1 MYKLKKT
8 LSKKF
13 NFNSI
18 MKAIIL
24 IACIWMGFAAQAA
37 HLGQDSILL
46 KIDKRNQ
53 TLLGTK
59 GDKTKTLKEELTQV
73 FEKKGLVLSDSLW
86 QQIRKVIRTDSEGD
100 SSLSVQIGN
109 SRVKIGVIKSLEHY
123 EAPQKTFDKAYRND
137 DEKKFNIKK
146 DSLGKAIV
154 FHSDGKEEVRIGLN
168 GIHVKDGKE
177 EVHVD
182 WNGVRVKESNGEETR
197 VYWGPDSLKAKQKK
211 ENANLFSRNG
221 MNLNLGLS
229 GLSGEVPQVNATIYP
244 MYYLQ
249 TDTELRP
256 FSSRY
261 VSVEFSESLT
271 LVKGKKSAFKLGL
284 GISFDWYNFMFDHNR
299 LVQKANQGAI
309 FQPVFDAQG
318 KDITFSKNKLTV
330 SYINIPIMPHVV
342 FNKNSG
348 VQMMGLG
355 GYVGY
360 RIDSWTKSIEEKTE
374 NLSRVSSNFNLNQFR
389 YGLRAEFAFK
399 KLPDLFFNYDLSPL
413 FEKNSSPNLTGFSF
427 GINVLSLN

>member
-1 MYKLKKT
+1 
-8 LSKKF
+8 
-13 NFNSI
+13 
-18 MKAIIL
+18 MKAIVL
-24 IACIWMGFAAQAA
+24 FTCMCLVFSARAA
-37 HLGQDSILL
+37 HTGQDSILL

-86 QQIRKVIRTDSEGD
+86 QNIRKTIQSNTDLD
-100 SSLSVQIGN
+100 SSVNVRIGN
-109 SRVKIGVIKSLEHY
+109 SQVKIAIIRSDRDLLGQQSIAARNKPMDRIIEIGTNKKEVI
-123 EAPQKTFDKAYRND
+123 D
-137 DEKKFNIKK
+137 
-146 DSLGKAIV
+146 
-154 FHSDGKEEVRIGLN
+154 IGLN

-211 ENANLFSRNG
+211 ENANFFSRDG
-221 MNLNLGLS
+221 MNLYLGLN
-229 GLSGEVPQVNATIYP
+229 GLSGEVPQINATIYP
-244 MYYLQ
+244 MNYLQ

-271 LVKGKKSAFKLGL
+271 LIKGKKSAFKLGL

-309 FQPVFDAQG
+309 FQPKFDAQG
-318 KDITFSKNKLTV
+318 KDIAFSKNKLTV

-342 FNKNSG
+342 FSKNSG
-348 VQMMGLG
+348 VQMVGIG

-374 NLSRVSSNFNLNQFR
+374 NLNRVSSNFNLNQFR

-399 KLPDLFFNYDLSPL
+399 KLPNLFFNYDLSPL
-413 FEKNSSPNLTGFSF
+413 FEKNSSPNLAGFSF
-427 GINVLSLN
+427 GIRLL

>member
-1 MYKLKKT
+1 
-8 LSKKF
+8 
-13 NFNSI
+13 
-18 MKAIIL
+18 MKAIVL
-24 IACIWMGFAAQAA
+24 FTCMCLVFSARAA
-37 HLGQDSILL
+37 HTGQDSILL

-53 TLLGTK
+53 TLMGTK
-59 GDKTKTLKEELTQV
+59 SDKAKTLKEELTQV
-73 FEKKGLVLSDSLW
+73 FEKKGLVLTDSLW
-86 QQIRKVIRTDSEGD
+86 QQIRSVIRTDSEGD
-100 SSLSVQIGN
+100 SSLSVLVGN
-109 SRVKIGVIKSLEHY
+109 SRVKIGVIRSDREWLGQQSS
-123 EAPQKTFDKAYRND
+123 AARNKPLD
-137 DEKKFNIKK
+137 RIVEIGTNKK
-146 DSLGKAIV
+146 
-154 FHSDGKEEVRIGLN
+154 EVIDIGLK
-168 GIHVKDGKE
+168 GIHIKDGKE

-211 ENANLFSRNG
+211 ENANFFNRDG
-221 MNLNLGLS
+221 MNLYLGLN
-229 GLSGEVPQVNATIYP
+229 GLSGEVPQINLAIYP

-249 TDTELRP
+249 TDTELKP

-271 LVKGKKSAFKLGL
+271 LVKGKKSAFRLGL

-309 FQPVFDAQG
+309 FQPKFDAQRNE
-318 KDITFSKNKLTV
+318 IALCKNKLTV

-342 FNKNSG
+342 FSKNSG
-348 VQMMGLG
+348 VQMIGLG

-374 NLSRVSSNFNLNQFR
+374 NLHRVSSNFNLNQFR

-399 KLPDLFFNYDLSPL
+399 KMPSLFFNYDLSPL

-427 GINVLSLN
+427 GIILL

>member
-1 MYKLKKT
+1 
-8 LSKKF
+8 
-13 NFNSI
+13 
-18 MKAIIL
+18 MKAIVL
-24 IACIWMGFAAQAA
+24 FTCMCLVFSARAA
-37 HLGQDSILL
+37 HTGQDSILL

-59 GDKTKTLKEELTQV
+59 GDKSKTLKEELTQV

-86 QQIRKVIRTDSEGD
+86 QNIRKTIQSNTDLD
-100 SSLSVQIGN
+100 SSVNVRIGN
-109 SRVKIGVIKSLEHY
+109 SQVKIAIIRSDRDLLGQQSIAARNKPMDRIIEIGTNKKEVI
-123 EAPQKTFDKAYRND
+123 D
-137 DEKKFNIKK
+137 
-146 DSLGKAIV
+146 
-154 FHSDGKEEVRIGLN
+154 IGLN

-211 ENANLFSRNG
+211 ENANFFSRDG
-221 MNLNLGLS
+221 MNLYLGLN
-229 GLSGEVPQVNATIYP
+229 GLSGEVPQINTMIYP
-244 MYYLQ
+244 MNYLQ
-249 TDTELRP
+249 TDTELKP

-309 FQPVFDAQG
+309 FQPKFDAQG
-318 KDITFSKNKLTV
+318 NEIALSKNKLTV

-342 FNKNSG
+342 FSKNSG
-348 VQMMGLG
+348 VQMFGIG
-355 GYVGY
+355 VYVGY

-374 NLSRVSSNFNLNQFR
+374 NLHRVSSNFNLNQFR

-399 KLPDLFFNYDLSPL
+399 KMPSLFFNYDLSPL
-413 FEKNSSPNLTGFSF
+413 FEKNSSPNLAGFSF
-427 GINVLSLN
+427 GIRLL

>member
-1 MYKLKKT
+1 MW
-8 LSKKF
+8 LSF
-13 NFNSI
+13 S
-18 MKAIIL
+18 
-24 IACIWMGFAAQAA
+24 AQAA

-86 QQIRKVIRTDSEGD
+86 QNIRKTIQSNTDLD
-100 SSLSVQIGN
+100 SSVNVRIGN
-109 SRVKIGVIKSLEHY
+109 SQVKIAIIRSDRDLLGQQSIAARNKPLDRIIEIGTNKKEVI
-123 EAPQKTFDKAYRND
+123 D
-137 DEKKFNIKK
+137 
-146 DSLGKAIV
+146 
-154 FHSDGKEEVRIGLN
+154 IGLK
-168 GIHVKDGKE
+168 GIHIKDGKE

-211 ENANLFSRNG
+211 ENANFFSRDG
-221 MNLNLGLS
+221 MNLYLGLN
-229 GLSGEVPQVNATIYP
+229 GLSGEVPQINATIYP

-249 TDTELRP
+249 TDTELKP
-256 FSSRY
+256 FGSRY
-261 VSVEFSESLT
+261 VSVEFAESLT
-271 LVKGKKSAFKLGL
+271 LVKGKKSAFRLGL
-284 GISFDWYNFMFDHNR
+284 GISFDWYNFIFDHNR
-299 LVQKANQGAI
+299 SVQKANQGAI
-309 FQPVFDAQG
+309 FQPKFDAQG
-318 KDITFSKNKLTV
+318 NEIAFSKNKLTV

-342 FNKNSG
+342 FTKNSG
-348 VQMMGLG
+348 VQMIGLG

-374 NLSRVSSNFNLNQFR
+374 NLNRVSSNFNLNQFR

-399 KLPDLFFNYDLSPL
+399 KLPNLFFNYDLSPL
-413 FEKNSSPNLTGFSF
+413 FEKNSSPNLAGFSF
-427 GINVLSLN
+427 GIRLL

>member
-1 MYKLKKT
+1 
-8 LSKKF
+8 
-13 NFNSI
+13 
-18 MKAIIL
+18 MKAIVL
-24 IACIWMGFAAQAA
+24 FTCMCLVFSARAA
-37 HLGQDSILL
+37 HTGQDSILL

-86 QQIRKVIRTDSEGD
+86 QNIRKTIQSNTDLD
-100 SSLSVQIGN
+100 SSVNVRIGN
-109 SRVKIGVIKSLEHY
+109 SQVKIAIIRSDRDLLGQQSIAARNKPMDRIIEIGTNKKEVI
-123 EAPQKTFDKAYRND
+123 D
-137 DEKKFNIKK
+137 
-146 DSLGKAIV
+146 
-154 FHSDGKEEVRIGLN
+154 IGLN

-211 ENANLFSRNG
+211 ENANFFSRDG
-221 MNLNLGLS
+221 MNLYLGLN
-229 GLSGEVPQVNATIYP
+229 GLSGEVPQINAMIYP
-244 MYYLQ
+244 MNYLQ
-249 TDTELRP
+249 TDTELKP

-309 FQPVFDAQG
+309 FQPKFDAQG
-318 KDITFSKNKLTV
+318 NEIAFSKNKLTV

-342 FNKNSG
+342 FSKNSG
-348 VQMMGLG
+348 VQMVGIG

-374 NLSRVSSNFNLNQFR
+374 NLNRVSSNFNLNQFR

-399 KLPDLFFNYDLSPL
+399 KLPNLFFNYDLSPL
-413 FEKNSSPNLTGFSF
+413 FEKNSSPNLAGFSF
-427 GINVLSLN
+427 GIRLL

>member
-1 MYKLKKT
+1 
-8 LSKKF
+8 
-13 NFNSI
+13 
-18 MKAIIL
+18 MKAIVL
-24 IACIWMGFAAQAA
+24 FTCMCLVFSARAA
-37 HLGQDSILL
+37 HTGQDSILL

-86 QQIRKVIRTDSEGD
+86 QNIRKTIQSNTDLD
-100 SSLSVQIGN
+100 SSVNVRIGN
-109 SRVKIGVIKSLEHY
+109 SQVKIAIIRSDRDLLGQQSIAARNKPMDRIIEIGTNKKEVI
-123 EAPQKTFDKAYRND
+123 D
-137 DEKKFNIKK
+137 
-146 DSLGKAIV
+146 
-154 FHSDGKEEVRIGLN
+154 IGLN

-211 ENANLFSRNG
+211 ENANFFSRDG
-221 MNLNLGLS
+221 MNLYLGLN
-229 GLSGEVPQVNATIYP
+229 GLSGEVPQINTMIYP
-244 MYYLQ
+244 MNYLQ
-249 TDTELRP
+249 TDTELKP

-309 FQPVFDAQG
+309 FQPKFDAQG
-318 KDITFSKNKLTV
+318 NEIAFSKNKLTI

-342 FNKNSG
+342 FSKNSG
-348 VQMMGLG
+348 VQMVGIG

-374 NLSRVSSNFNLNQFR
+374 NLNRVSSNFNLNQFR

-399 KLPDLFFNYDLSPL
+399 KLPNLFFNYDLSPL
-413 FEKNSSPNLTGFSF
+413 FEKNSSPNLAGFSF
-427 GINVLSLN
+427 GIRLL

>member
-1 MYKLKKT
+1 
-8 LSKKF
+8 
-13 NFNSI
+13 
-18 MKAIIL
+18 MKAIVL
-24 IACIWMGFAAQAA
+24 FTCMCLVFSARAA
-37 HLGQDSILL
+37 HTGQDSILL

-86 QQIRKVIRTDSEGD
+86 QNIRKTIQSNTDLD
-100 SSLSVQIGN
+100 SSVNVRIGN
-109 SRVKIGVIKSLEHY
+109 SQVKIAIIRSDRDLLGQQSIAARNKPLDRIIEIGTNKKEVI
-123 EAPQKTFDKAYRND
+123 D
-137 DEKKFNIKK
+137 
-146 DSLGKAIV
+146 
-154 FHSDGKEEVRIGLN
+154 IGLK
-168 GIHVKDGKE
+168 GIHIKDGKE

-211 ENANLFSRNG
+211 ENANFFSRDG
-221 MNLNLGLS
+221 LNLYLGLN
-229 GLSGEVPQVNATIYP
+229 GLSGEVPQINATIYP

-249 TDTELRP
+249 TDTELKP

-261 VSVEFSESLT
+261 VSVEFAESLT
-271 LVKGKKSAFKLGL
+271 LVKGKKSAFRLGL
-284 GISFDWYNFMFDHNR
+284 GISFDWYNFIFDHNR
-299 LVQKANQGAI
+299 SVQKANQGAI
-309 FQPVFDAQG
+309 FQPKFDAQG
-318 KDITFSKNKLTV
+318 NEIAFSKNKLTV

-342 FNKNSG
+342 FTKNSG
-348 VQMMGLG
+348 VQMIGLG

-374 NLSRVSSNFNLNQFR
+374 NLNRVSSNFNLNQFR

-399 KLPDLFFNYDLSPL
+399 KLPNLFFNYDLSPL
-413 FEKNSSPNLTGFSF
+413 FEKNSSPNLAGFSF
-427 GINVLSLN
+427 GIRLL

>member
-1 MYKLKKT
+1 
-8 LSKKF
+8 
-13 NFNSI
+13 
-18 MKAIIL
+18 MKAIVL
-24 IACIWMGFAAQAA
+24 FTCMCLVFSARAA
-37 HLGQDSILL
+37 HTGQDSILL

-59 GDKTKTLKEELTQV
+59 GDKSKTLKEELTQV

-86 QQIRKVIRTDSEGD
+86 QNIRKTIQSNTDLD
-100 SSLSVQIGN
+100 SSVNVRIGN
-109 SRVKIGVIKSLEHY
+109 SQVKIAIIRSDRDLLGQQSIAARNKPMDRIIEIGTNKKEVI
-123 EAPQKTFDKAYRND
+123 D
-137 DEKKFNIKK
+137 
-146 DSLGKAIV
+146 
-154 FHSDGKEEVRIGLN
+154 IGLN

-211 ENANLFSRNG
+211 ENANFFSRDG
-221 MNLNLGLS
+221 MNLYLGLN
-229 GLSGEVPQVNATIYP
+229 GLSGEVPQINAMIYP
-244 MYYLQ
+244 MNYLQ
-249 TDTELRP
+249 TDTELKP

-309 FQPVFDAQG
+309 FQPKFDAQRNE
-318 KDITFSKNKLTV
+318 IALSKNKLTV

-342 FNKNSG
+342 FSKNSG
-348 VQMMGLG
+348 VQMVGIG

-374 NLSRVSSNFNLNQFR
+374 NLNRVSSNFNLNQFR

-399 KLPDLFFNYDLSPL
+399 KLPNLFFNYDLSPL
-413 FEKNSSPNLTGFSF
+413 FEKNSSPNLAGFSF
-427 GINVLSLN
+427 GIRLL

>member
-1 MYKLKKT
+1 MCLVF
-8 LSKKF
+8 S
-13 NFNSI
+13 
-18 MKAIIL
+18 AR
-24 IACIWMGFAAQAA
+24 AA
-37 HLGQDSILL
+37 HTGQDSILL

-53 TLLGTK
+53 TLMGTK
-59 GDKTKTLKEELTQV
+59 SDKAKTLKEELTQV
-73 FEKKGLVLSDSLW
+73 FEKKGLVLTDSLW
-86 QQIRKVIRTDSEGD
+86 QQIRSVIRTDSEGD
-100 SSLSVQIGN
+100 SSLSVQVGN
-109 SRVKIGVIKSLEHY
+109 SRVKIGVIRSDREWLGQQSS
-123 EAPQKTFDKAYRND
+123 AARNKPLD
-137 DEKKFNIKK
+137 RIVEIGTNKK
-146 DSLGKAIV
+146 
-154 FHSDGKEEVRIGLN
+154 EVIDIGLK
-168 GIHVKDGKE
+168 GIHIKDGKE

-211 ENANLFSRNG
+211 ENANLFSRDG
-221 MNLNLGLS
+221 MNLYLGLN
-229 GLSGEVPQVNATIYP
+229 GLSGEVPQINATIYP
-244 MYYLQ
+244 MYYLH
-249 TDTELRP
+249 TDTELKP

-271 LVKGKKSAFKLGL
+271 LVKGKKSAFRLGL

-309 FQPVFDAQG
+309 FQPKFDAQRNE
-318 KDITFSKNKLTV
+318 IALSKNKLTV

-342 FNKNSG
+342 FTKNSG
-348 VQMMGLG
+348 VQMIGLG

-374 NLSRVSSNFNLNQFR
+374 NLHRVSSNFNLNQFR

-399 KLPDLFFNYDLSPL
+399 KMPSLFFNYDLSPL

-427 GINVLSLN
+427 GIILL

>member
-1 MYKLKKT
+1 MCLVF
-8 LSKKF
+8 S
-13 NFNSI
+13 
-18 MKAIIL
+18 AR
-24 IACIWMGFAAQAA
+24 AA
-37 HLGQDSILL
+37 HTGQDSILL

-53 TLLGTK
+53 TLLGTQ

-86 QQIRKVIRTDSEGD
+86 QNIRKTIQSNTDLD
-100 SSLSVQIGN
+100 SSVNVRIGN
-109 SRVKIGVIKSLEHY
+109 SQVKIAIIRSDRDLLGQQSIAARNKPMDRIIEIGTNKKEVI
-123 EAPQKTFDKAYRND
+123 D
-137 DEKKFNIKK
+137 
-146 DSLGKAIV
+146 
-154 FHSDGKEEVRIGLN
+154 IGLN

-211 ENANLFSRNG
+211 ENANFFSRDG
-221 MNLNLGLS
+221 MNLYLGLN
-229 GLSGEVPQVNATIYP
+229 GLSGEVPQINAMIYP
-244 MYYLQ
+244 MNYLQ
-249 TDTELRP
+249 TDTELKP

-309 FQPVFDAQG
+309 FQPKFDAQRNE
-318 KDITFSKNKLTV
+318 IALSKNKLTV

-342 FNKNSG
+342 FSKNSG
-348 VQMMGLG
+348 VQMIGIG

-374 NLSRVSSNFNLNQFR
+374 NLNRVSSNFNLNQFR

-399 KLPDLFFNYDLSPL
+399 KLPNLFFNYDLSPL
-413 FEKNSSPNLTGFSF
+413 FEKNSSPNLAGFSF
-427 GINVLSLN
+427 GIRLL

>member
-1 MYKLKKT
+1 
-8 LSKKF
+8 
-13 NFNSI
+13 
-18 MKAIIL
+18 MKAIVL
-24 IACIWMGFAAQAA
+24 FTCMCLVFSARAA
-37 HLGQDSILL
+37 HTGQDSILL

-53 TLLGTK
+53 TLMGTK
-59 GDKTKTLKEELTQV
+59 SDKAKTLKEELTQV
-73 FEKKGLVLSDSLW
+73 FEKKGLVLTDSLW
-86 QQIRKVIRTDSEGD
+86 QQIRSVIRTDSEGD
-100 SSLSVQIGN
+100 SSLSVLVGN
-109 SRVKIGVIKSLEHY
+109 SRVKIGVIRSDREWLGQQSS
-123 EAPQKTFDKAYRND
+123 AARNKPLD
-137 DEKKFNIKK
+137 RIVEIGTNKK
-146 DSLGKAIV
+146 
-154 FHSDGKEEVRIGLN
+154 EVIDIGLK
-168 GIHVKDGKE
+168 GIHIKDGKE

-211 ENANLFSRNG
+211 ENANFFNRDG
-221 MNLNLGLS
+221 MNLYLGLN
-229 GLSGEVPQVNATIYP
+229 GLSGEVPQINLAIYP

-249 TDTELRP
+249 TDTELKP

-271 LVKGKKSAFKLGL
+271 LVKGKKSAFRLGL

-309 FQPVFDAQG
+309 FQPKFDAQRNE
-318 KDITFSKNKLTV
+318 IALSKNKLTI

-348 VQMMGLG
+348 VQMIGLG

-374 NLSRVSSNFNLNQFR
+374 NLHRVSSNFNLNQFR

-399 KLPDLFFNYDLSPL
+399 KMPSLFFNYDLSPL

-427 GINVLSLN
+427 GIILL

>member
-1 MYKLKKT
+1 
-8 LSKKF
+8 
-13 NFNSI
+13 
-18 MKAIIL
+18 MKAIVL
-24 IACIWMGFAAQAA
+24 FTCMCLVFSARAA
-37 HLGQDSILL
+37 HTGQDSILL

-53 TLLGTK
+53 TLMGTK
-59 GDKTKTLKEELTQV
+59 SDKAKTLKEELTQV
-73 FEKKGLVLSDSLW
+73 FEKKGLVLTDSLW
-86 QQIRKVIRTDSEGD
+86 QQIRSVIRTDSEGD
-100 SSLSVQIGN
+100 SSLSVLVGN
-109 SRVKIGVIKSLEHY
+109 SRVKIGVIRSDREWLGQQSS
-123 EAPQKTFDKAYRND
+123 AARNKPLD
-137 DEKKFNIKK
+137 RIVEIGTNKK
-146 DSLGKAIV
+146 
-154 FHSDGKEEVRIGLN
+154 EVIDIGLK
-168 GIHVKDGKE
+168 GIHIKDGKE

-182 WNGVRVKESNGEETR
+182 WNGVRVKESIGEETR

-211 ENANLFSRNG
+211 ENANLFSRDG
-221 MNLNLGLS
+221 MNLYLGLN
-229 GLSGEVPQVNATIYP
+229 GLSGEVPQINLAIYP

-249 TDTELRP
+249 TDTELKP

-271 LVKGKKSAFKLGL
+271 LVKGKKSAFRLGL

-309 FQPVFDAQG
+309 FQPKFDAQRNE
-318 KDITFSKNKLTV
+318 IALSKNKLTV

-342 FNKNSG
+342 FTKNSG
-348 VQMMGLG
+348 VQMIGLG

-374 NLSRVSSNFNLNQFR
+374 NLHRVSSNFNLNQFR

-399 KLPDLFFNYDLSPL
+399 KMPSLFFNYDLSPL

-427 GINVLSLN
+427 GIILL

>member
-1 MYKLKKT
+1 MW
-8 LSKKF
+8 LSF
-13 NFNSI
+13 S
-18 MKAIIL
+18 
-24 IACIWMGFAAQAA
+24 AQAA

-86 QQIRKVIRTDSEGD
+86 QNIRKTIQSNTDLD
-100 SSLSVQIGN
+100 SSVNVRIGN
-109 SRVKIGVIKSLEHY
+109 SQVKIAIIRSDRDLLGQQSIAARNKPLDRIIEIGTNKKEVI
-123 EAPQKTFDKAYRND
+123 D
-137 DEKKFNIKK
+137 
-146 DSLGKAIV
+146 
-154 FHSDGKEEVRIGLN
+154 IGLK
-168 GIHVKDGKE
+168 GIHIKDGKE

-211 ENANLFSRNG
+211 ENANFFSRDG
-221 MNLNLGLS
+221 LNLYLGLN
-229 GLSGEVPQVNATIYP
+229 GLSGEVPQINATIYP

-249 TDTELRP
+249 TDTELKP
-256 FSSRY
+256 FGSRY
-261 VSVEFSESLT
+261 VSVEFAESLT
-271 LVKGKKSAFKLGL
+271 LVKGKKSAFRLGL

-299 LVQKANQGAI
+299 SVQKANQGAI
-309 FQPVFDAQG
+309 FQPKFDAQG
-318 KDITFSKNKLTV
+318 NEIAFSKNKLTV

-342 FNKNSG
+342 FTKNSG
-348 VQMMGLG
+348 VQMIGLG
-355 GYVGY
+355 GYLGY

-374 NLSRVSSNFNLNQFR
+374 NLNRVSSNFNLNQFR

-399 KLPDLFFNYDLSPL
+399 KLPNLFFNYDLSPL
-413 FEKNSSPNLTGFSF
+413 FEKNSSPNLAGFSF
-427 GINVLSLN
+427 GIRLL

>member
-1 MYKLKKT
+1 MCLVF
-8 LSKKF
+8 S
-13 NFNSI
+13 
-18 MKAIIL
+18 AR
-24 IACIWMGFAAQAA
+24 AA
-37 HLGQDSILL
+37 HTGQDSILL

-59 GDKTKTLKEELTQV
+59 GDKSKTLKEELTQV

-86 QQIRKVIRTDSEGD
+86 QNIRKTIQSNTDLD
-100 SSLSVQIGN
+100 SSVNVRIGN
-109 SRVKIGVIKSLEHY
+109 SQVKIAIIRSDRDLLGQQSIAARNKPMDRIIEIGTNKKEVI
-123 EAPQKTFDKAYRND
+123 D
-137 DEKKFNIKK
+137 
-146 DSLGKAIV
+146 
-154 FHSDGKEEVRIGLN
+154 IGLN

-211 ENANLFSRNG
+211 ENANFFSRDG
-221 MNLNLGLS
+221 MNLYLGLN
-229 GLSGEVPQVNATIYP
+229 GLSGEVPQINTMIYP
-244 MYYLQ
+244 MNYLQ
-249 TDTELRP
+249 TDTELKP

-309 FQPVFDAQG
+309 FQPKFDAQG
-318 KDITFSKNKLTV
+318 KDIAFSKNKLTV

-342 FNKNSG
+342 FSKNSG
-348 VQMMGLG
+348 VQMVGIG

-374 NLSRVSSNFNLNQFR
+374 NLNRVSSNFNLNQFR

-399 KLPDLFFNYDLSPL
+399 KVPNLFFNYDLSPL
-413 FEKNSSPNLTGFSF
+413 FEKNSSPNLAGFSF
-427 GINVLSLN
+427 GIRLL

>member
-1 MYKLKKT
+1 MW
-8 LSKKF
+8 LSF
-13 NFNSI
+13 S
-18 MKAIIL
+18 
-24 IACIWMGFAAQAA
+24 AQAA

-86 QQIRKVIRTDSEGD
+86 QNIRKTIQSNTDLD
-100 SSLSVQIGN
+100 SSVNVRIGN
-109 SRVKIGVIKSLEHY
+109 SQVKIAIIRSDRDLLGQQSIAARNKPMDRIIEIGTNKKEVI
-123 EAPQKTFDKAYRND
+123 D
-137 DEKKFNIKK
+137 
-146 DSLGKAIV
+146 
-154 FHSDGKEEVRIGLN
+154 IGLK
-168 GIHVKDGKE
+168 GIHIKDGKE

-211 ENANLFSRNG
+211 ENANFFSRDG
-221 MNLNLGLS
+221 LNLYLGLN
-229 GLSGEVPQVNATIYP
+229 GLSGEVPQINATIYP

-249 TDTELRP
+249 TDTELKP

-261 VSVEFSESLT
+261 VSVEFAESLT
-271 LVKGKKSAFKLGL
+271 LVKGKKSAFRLGL
-284 GISFDWYNFMFDHNR
+284 GISFDWYNFIFDHNR
-299 LVQKANQGAI
+299 SVQKANQGAI
-309 FQPVFDAQG
+309 FQPKFDAQG
-318 KDITFSKNKLTV
+318 NEIAFSKNKLTV

-342 FNKNSG
+342 FTKNSG
-348 VQMMGLG
+348 VQMIGLG
-355 GYVGY
+355 GYLGY

-374 NLSRVSSNFNLNQFR
+374 NLNRVSSNFNLNQFR

-399 KLPDLFFNYDLSPL
+399 KLPNLFFNYDLSPL
-413 FEKNSSPNLTGFSF
+413 FEKNSSPNLAGFSF
-427 GINVLSLN
+427 GIRLL

>member
-1 MYKLKKT
+1 
-8 LSKKF
+8 
-13 NFNSI
+13 
-18 MKAIIL
+18 MKAIVL
-24 IACIWMGFAAQAA
+24 FTCMCLVFSARAA
-37 HLGQDSILL
+37 HTGQDSILL

-59 GDKTKTLKEELTQV
+59 GDKSKTLKEELTQV

-86 QQIRKVIRTDSEGD
+86 QNIRKTIQSNTDLD
-100 SSLSVQIGN
+100 SSVNVRIGN
-109 SRVKIGVIKSLEHY
+109 SQVKIAIIRSDSDLLGQQSIAARNKPMDRIIEIGTNKKEVI
-123 EAPQKTFDKAYRND
+123 D
-137 DEKKFNIKK
+137 
-146 DSLGKAIV
+146 
-154 FHSDGKEEVRIGLN
+154 IGLN

-211 ENANLFSRNG
+211 ENANFFSRDG
-221 MNLNLGLS
+221 MNLYLGLN
-229 GLSGEVPQVNATIYP
+229 GLSGEVPQINTMIYP
-244 MYYLQ
+244 MNYLQ
-249 TDTELRP
+249 TDTELKP

-309 FQPVFDAQG
+309 FQPKFDAQG
-318 KDITFSKNKLTV
+318 NEIALSKNKLTV

-342 FNKNSG
+342 FSKNSG
-348 VQMMGLG
+348 VQMVGIG

-374 NLSRVSSNFNLNQFR
+374 NLNRVSSNFNLNQFR

-399 KLPDLFFNYDLSPL
+399 KLPNLFFNYDLSPL
-413 FEKNSSPNLTGFSF
+413 FEKNSSPNLAGFSF
-427 GINVLSLN
+427 GIRLL

>member
-1 MYKLKKT
+1 MW
-8 LSKKF
+8 LSF
-13 NFNSI
+13 S
-18 MKAIIL
+18 
-24 IACIWMGFAAQAA
+24 AQAA

-86 QQIRKVIRTDSEGD
+86 QNIRKTIQSNTDLD
-100 SSLSVQIGN
+100 SSVNVRIGN
-109 SRVKIGVIKSLEHY
+109 SQVKIAIIRSDRDLLGQQSIAARNKPLDRIIEIGTNKKEVI
-123 EAPQKTFDKAYRND
+123 D
-137 DEKKFNIKK
+137 
-146 DSLGKAIV
+146 
-154 FHSDGKEEVRIGLN
+154 IGLK
-168 GIHVKDGKE
+168 GIHIKDGKE

-211 ENANLFSRNG
+211 ENANFFSRDG
-221 MNLNLGLS
+221 LNLYLGLN
-229 GLSGEVPQVNATIYP
+229 GLSGEVPQINATIYP

-249 TDTELRP
+249 TDTELKP

-261 VSVEFSESLT
+261 VSVEFAESLT
-271 LVKGKKSAFKLGL
+271 LVKGKKSAFRLGL
-284 GISFDWYNFMFDHNR
+284 GISFDWYNFIFDHNR
-299 LVQKANQGAI
+299 SVQKANQGAI
-309 FQPVFDAQG
+309 FQPKFDAQG
-318 KDITFSKNKLTV
+318 NEIAFSKNKLTV

-342 FNKNSG
+342 FTKNSG
-348 VQMMGLG
+348 IQMIGLG

-374 NLSRVSSNFNLNQFR
+374 NLNRVSSNFNLNQFR

-399 KLPDLFFNYDLSPL
+399 KLPNLFFNYDLSPL
-413 FEKNSSPNLTGFSF
+413 FEKNSSPNLAGFSF
-427 GINVLSLN
+427 GIRLL

>member
-1 MYKLKKT
+1 
-8 LSKKF
+8 
-13 NFNSI
+13 
-18 MKAIIL
+18 MKAIVL
-24 IACIWMGFAAQAA
+24 FTCMCLVFSARAA
-37 HLGQDSILL
+37 HTGQDSILL

-86 QQIRKVIRTDSEGD
+86 QNIRKTIQSNTDLD
-100 SSLSVQIGN
+100 SSVNVRIGN
-109 SRVKIGVIKSLEHY
+109 SQVKIAIIRSDRDLLGQQSIAARNKPMDRIIEIGTNKKEVI
-123 EAPQKTFDKAYRND
+123 D
-137 DEKKFNIKK
+137 
-146 DSLGKAIV
+146 
-154 FHSDGKEEVRIGLN
+154 IGLN

-211 ENANLFSRNG
+211 ENANFFSRDG
-221 MNLNLGLS
+221 MNLYLGLN
-229 GLSGEVPQVNATIYP
+229 GLSGEVPQINAMIYP
-244 MYYLQ
+244 MNYLQ
-249 TDTELRP
+249 TDTELKP

-309 FQPVFDAQG
+309 FQPKFDAQG
-318 KDITFSKNKLTV
+318 KDIAFSKNKLTV

-342 FNKNSG
+342 FSKNSG
-348 VQMMGLG
+348 VQMFGIG

-374 NLSRVSSNFNLNQFR
+374 NLNRVSSNFNLNQFR

-399 KLPDLFFNYDLSPL
+399 KLPNLFFNYDLSPL
-413 FEKNSSPNLTGFSF
+413 FEKNSSPNLAGFSF
-427 GINVLSLN
+427 GIRLL

>member
-1 MYKLKKT
+1 
-8 LSKKF
+8 
-13 NFNSI
+13 
-18 MKAIIL
+18 MKAIVL
-24 IACIWMGFAAQAA
+24 FTCMCLVFSARAA
-37 HLGQDSILL
+37 HTGQDSILL

-59 GDKTKTLKEELTQV
+59 GDKSKTLKEELTQV

-86 QQIRKVIRTDSEGD
+86 QNIRKTIQSNTDLD
-100 SSLSVQIGN
+100 SSVNVRIGN
-109 SRVKIGVIKSLEHY
+109 SQVKIAIIRSDRDLLGQQSIAARNKPMDRIIEIGTNKKEVI
-123 EAPQKTFDKAYRND
+123 D
-137 DEKKFNIKK
+137 
-146 DSLGKAIV
+146 
-154 FHSDGKEEVRIGLN
+154 IGLN

-211 ENANLFSRNG
+211 ENANFFSRDG
-221 MNLNLGLS
+221 MNLYLGLN
-229 GLSGEVPQVNATIYP
+229 GLSGEVPQINTMIYP
-244 MYYLQ
+244 MNYLQ
-249 TDTELRP
+249 TDTELKP

-309 FQPVFDAQG
+309 FQPKFDAQG
-318 KDITFSKNKLTV
+318 NEIALSKNKLTV

-342 FNKNSG
+342 FSKNSG
-348 VQMMGLG
+348 VQMVGIG

-374 NLSRVSSNFNLNQFR
+374 NLNRVSSNFNLNQFR

-399 KLPDLFFNYDLSPL
+399 KLPNLFFNYDLSPL
-413 FEKNSSPNLTGFSF
+413 FEKNSSPNLAGFSF
-427 GINVLSLN
+427 GIRLL

>member
-1 MYKLKKT
+1 
-8 LSKKF
+8 
-13 NFNSI
+13 
-18 MKAIIL
+18 MKAIVL
-24 IACIWMGFAAQAA
+24 FTCMCLVFSARAA
-37 HLGQDSILL
+37 HTGQDSILL

-53 TLLGTK
+53 TLLGTQ

-86 QQIRKVIRTDSEGD
+86 QNIRKTIQSNTDLD
-100 SSLSVQIGN
+100 SSVNVRIGN
-109 SRVKIGVIKSLEHY
+109 SQVKIAIIRSDRDLLGQQSIAARNKPMDRIIEIGTNKKEVI
-123 EAPQKTFDKAYRND
+123 D
-137 DEKKFNIKK
+137 
-146 DSLGKAIV
+146 
-154 FHSDGKEEVRIGLN
+154 IGLN

-211 ENANLFSRNG
+211 ENANFFSRDG
-221 MNLNLGLS
+221 MNLYLGLN
-229 GLSGEVPQVNATIYP
+229 GLSGEVPQINATIYP

-309 FQPVFDAQG
+309 FQPKFDAQG
-318 KDITFSKNKLTV
+318 NEIALSKNKLTI
-330 SYINIPIMPHVV
+330 SYINIPIMPHVA
-342 FNKNSG
+342 FSKNSG
-348 VQMMGLG
+348 VQMVGIG

-374 NLSRVSSNFNLNQFR
+374 NLNRVSSNFNLNQFR

-399 KLPDLFFNYDLSPL
+399 KLPNLFFNYDLSPL
-413 FEKNSSPNLTGFSF
+413 FEKNSSPNLAGFSF
-427 GINVLSLN
+427 GIRLL

>member
-1 MYKLKKT
+1 MW
-8 LSKKF
+8 LSF
-13 NFNSI
+13 S
-18 MKAIIL
+18 
-24 IACIWMGFAAQAA
+24 AQAA

-86 QQIRKVIRTDSEGD
+86 QNIRKTIQSNTDLD
-100 SSLSVQIGN
+100 SSVNVRIGN
-109 SRVKIGVIKSLEHY
+109 SQVKIAIIRSDRDLLGQQSIAARNKPMDRIIEIGTNKKEVI
-123 EAPQKTFDKAYRND
+123 D
-137 DEKKFNIKK
+137 
-146 DSLGKAIV
+146 
-154 FHSDGKEEVRIGLN
+154 IGLK
-168 GIHVKDGKE
+168 GIHIKDGKE

-211 ENANLFSRNG
+211 ENANFFSRDG
-221 MNLNLGLS
+221 MNLYLGLN
-229 GLSGEVPQVNATIYP
+229 GLSGEVPQINATIYP

-249 TDTELRP
+249 TDTELKP

-261 VSVEFSESLT
+261 VSVEFAESLT
-271 LVKGKKSAFKLGL
+271 LVKGKKSAFRLGL
-284 GISFDWYNFMFDHNR
+284 GISFDWYNFIFDHNR
-299 LVQKANQGAI
+299 SVQKANQGAI
-309 FQPVFDAQG
+309 FQPKFDAQG
-318 KDITFSKNKLTV
+318 NEIAFSKNKLTV

-342 FNKNSG
+342 FTKNSG
-348 VQMMGLG
+348 VQMIGLG
-355 GYVGY
+355 GYLGY

-374 NLSRVSSNFNLNQFR
+374 NLNRVSSNFNLNQFR

-399 KLPDLFFNYDLSPL
+399 KLPNLFFNYDLSPL
-413 FEKNSSPNLTGFSF
+413 FEKNSSPNLAGFSF
-427 GINVLSLN
+427 GIRLL

>member
-1 MYKLKKT
+1 
-8 LSKKF
+8 
-13 NFNSI
+13 
-18 MKAIIL
+18 MKAIVL
-24 IACIWMGFAAQAA
+24 FTCMCLVFSARAA
-37 HLGQDSILL
+37 HTGQDSILL

-59 GDKTKTLKEELTQV
+59 GDKSKTLKEELTQV

-86 QQIRKVIRTDSEGD
+86 QNIRKTIQSNTDLD
-100 SSLSVQIGN
+100 SSVNVRIGN
-109 SRVKIGVIKSLEHY
+109 SQVKIAIIRSDRDLLGQQSIAARNKPMDRIIEIGTNKKEVI
-123 EAPQKTFDKAYRND
+123 D
-137 DEKKFNIKK
+137 
-146 DSLGKAIV
+146 
-154 FHSDGKEEVRIGLN
+154 IGLN

-211 ENANLFSRNG
+211 ENANFFSRDG
-221 MNLNLGLS
+221 MNLYLGLN
-229 GLSGEVPQVNATIYP
+229 GLSGEVPQINTMIYP
-244 MYYLQ
+244 MNYLQ
-249 TDTELRP
+249 TDTELKP

-271 LVKGKKSAFKLGL
+271 LIKGKKSAFKLGL

-309 FQPVFDAQG
+309 FQPKFDAQG
-318 KDITFSKNKLTV
+318 NEIAFSKNKLTV

-342 FNKNSG
+342 FSKNSG
-348 VQMMGLG
+348 VQMVGIG

-374 NLSRVSSNFNLNQFR
+374 NLNRVSSNFNLNQFR

-399 KLPDLFFNYDLSPL
+399 KLPNLFFNYDLSPL
-413 FEKNSSPNLTGFSF
+413 FEKNSSPNLAGFSF
-427 GINVLSLN
+427 GIRLL

>member
-1 MYKLKKT
+1 
-8 LSKKF
+8 
-13 NFNSI
+13 
-18 MKAIIL
+18 MKAIVL
-24 IACIWMGFAAQAA
+24 FTCMCLVFSARAA
-37 HLGQDSILL
+37 HTGQDSILL

-53 TLLGTK
+53 TLLGTQ

-86 QQIRKVIRTDSEGD
+86 QNIRKTIQSNTDLD
-100 SSLSVQIGN
+100 SSVNVRIGN
-109 SRVKIGVIKSLEHY
+109 SQVKIAIIRSDRDLLGQQSIAARNKPMDRIIEIGTNKKEVI
-123 EAPQKTFDKAYRND
+123 D
-137 DEKKFNIKK
+137 
-146 DSLGKAIV
+146 
-154 FHSDGKEEVRIGLN
+154 IGLN

-211 ENANLFSRNG
+211 ENANFFSRDG
-221 MNLNLGLS
+221 MNLYLGLN
-229 GLSGEVPQVNATIYP
+229 GLSGEVPQINATIYP

-271 LVKGKKSAFKLGL
+271 LIKGKKSAFKLGL

-309 FQPVFDAQG
+309 FQPKFDAQG
-318 KDITFSKNKLTV
+318 KDIAFSKNKLTV

-342 FNKNSG
+342 FSKNSG
-348 VQMMGLG
+348 VQMIGIG

-374 NLSRVSSNFNLNQFR
+374 NLNRVSSNFNLNQFR

-399 KLPDLFFNYDLSPL
+399 KLPNLFFNYDLSPL
-413 FEKNSSPNLTGFSF
+413 FEKNSSPNLAGFSF
-427 GINVLSLN
+427 GIRLL

>member
-1 MYKLKKT
+1 
-8 LSKKF
+8 
-13 NFNSI
+13 
-18 MKAIIL
+18 MKAIVL
-24 IACIWMGFAAQAA
+24 FTCMCLVFSARAA
-37 HLGQDSILL
+37 HTGQDSILL

-86 QQIRKVIRTDSEGD
+86 QNIRKTIQSNTDLD
-100 SSLSVQIGN
+100 SSVNVRIGN
-109 SRVKIGVIKSLEHY
+109 SQVKIAIIRSDRDLLGQQSIAARNKPMDRIIEIGTNKKEVI
-123 EAPQKTFDKAYRND
+123 D
-137 DEKKFNIKK
+137 
-146 DSLGKAIV
+146 
-154 FHSDGKEEVRIGLN
+154 IGLN

-211 ENANLFSRNG
+211 ENANFFSRDG
-221 MNLNLGLS
+221 MNLYLGLN
-229 GLSGEVPQVNATIYP
+229 GLSGEVPQINTMIYP
-244 MYYLQ
+244 MNYLQ
-249 TDTELRP
+249 TDTELKP

-309 FQPVFDAQG
+309 FQPKFDAQG
-318 KDITFSKNKLTV
+318 NEITFSKNKLTV

-342 FNKNSG
+342 FSKNSG
-348 VQMMGLG
+348 VQMVGIG

-374 NLSRVSSNFNLNQFR
+374 NLNRVSSNFNLNQFR

-399 KLPDLFFNYDLSPL
+399 KLPNLFFNYDLSPL
-413 FEKNSSPNLTGFSF
+413 FEKNSSPNLAGFSF
-427 GINVLSLN
+427 GIRLL

>member
-1 MYKLKKT
+1 
-8 LSKKF
+8 
-13 NFNSI
+13 
-18 MKAIIL
+18 MKAIVL
-24 IACIWMGFAAQAA
+24 FTCMCLVFSARAA
-37 HLGQDSILL
+37 HTGQDSILL

-86 QQIRKVIRTDSEGD
+86 QNIRKTIQSNTDLD
-100 SSLSVQIGN
+100 SSVNVRIGN
-109 SRVKIGVIKSLEHY
+109 SQVKIAIIRSDRDLLGQQSIAARNKPMDRIIEIGTNKKEVI
-123 EAPQKTFDKAYRND
+123 D
-137 DEKKFNIKK
+137 
-146 DSLGKAIV
+146 
-154 FHSDGKEEVRIGLN
+154 IGLN

-211 ENANLFSRNG
+211 ENANFFSRDG
-221 MNLNLGLS
+221 MNLYLGLN
-229 GLSGEVPQVNATIYP
+229 GLSGEVPQINTMIYP
-244 MYYLQ
+244 MNYLQ
-249 TDTELRP
+249 TDTELKP

-309 FQPVFDAQG
+309 FQPKFDAQRNE
-318 KDITFSKNKLTV
+318 IALSKNKLTV

-342 FNKNSG
+342 FSKNSG
-348 VQMMGLG
+348 VQMVGIG

-374 NLSRVSSNFNLNQFR
+374 NLNRVSSNFNLNQFR

-399 KLPDLFFNYDLSPL
+399 KLPNLFFNYDLSPL
-413 FEKNSSPNLTGFSF
+413 FEKNSSPNLAGFSF
-427 GINVLSLN
+427 GIRLL

>member
-1 MYKLKKT
+1 
-8 LSKKF
+8 
-13 NFNSI
+13 
-18 MKAIIL
+18 MKAIVL
-24 IACIWMGFAAQAA
+24 FTCMCLVFSARAA
-37 HLGQDSILL
+37 HTGQDSILL

-86 QQIRKVIRTDSEGD
+86 QNIRKTIQSNTDLD
-100 SSLSVQIGN
+100 SSVNVRIGN
-109 SRVKIGVIKSLEHY
+109 SQVKIAIIRSDRDLLGQQSIAARNKPMDRIIEIGTNKKEVI
-123 EAPQKTFDKAYRND
+123 D
-137 DEKKFNIKK
+137 
-146 DSLGKAIV
+146 
-154 FHSDGKEEVRIGLN
+154 IGLN

-197 VYWGPDSLKAKQKK
+197 VYWAPDSLKAKQKK
-211 ENANLFSRNG
+211 ENANFFSRDG
-221 MNLNLGLS
+221 MNLYLGLN
-229 GLSGEVPQVNATIYP
+229 GLSGEVPQINAMIYP
-244 MYYLQ
+244 MNYLQ
-249 TDTELRP
+249 TDTELKP

-309 FQPVFDAQG
+309 FQPKFDAQRNE
-318 KDITFSKNKLTV
+318 IALSKNKLTV

-342 FNKNSG
+342 FSKNSG
-348 VQMMGLG
+348 VQMIGIG

-374 NLSRVSSNFNLNQFR
+374 NLNRVSSNFNLNQFR

-399 KLPDLFFNYDLSPL
+399 KLPNLFFNYDLSPL
-413 FEKNSSPNLTGFSF
+413 FEKNSSPNLAGFSF
-427 GINVLSLN
+427 GIRLL

>member
-1 MYKLKKT
+1 
-8 LSKKF
+8 
-13 NFNSI
+13 
-18 MKAIIL
+18 MKAIVL
-24 IACIWMGFAAQAA
+24 LTCLCLVFSARAA
-37 HLGQDSILL
+37 HTGQDSILL

-53 TLLGTK
+53 TLLGNK

-86 QQIRKVIRTDSEGD
+86 QNIRKGIQSNSDLD
-100 SSLSVQIGN
+100 SSIDVKIGN
-109 SRVKIGVIKSLEHY
+109 SQVKITVIRSDKEMARRQANGSRNNPMDRIVEV
-123 EAPQKTFDKAYRND
+123 ETNQKDKVD
-137 DEKKFNIKK
+137 IGIK
-146 DSLGKAIV
+146 
-154 FHSDGKEEVRIGLN
+154 
-168 GIHVKDGKE
+168 GIHIKESNGE
-177 EVHVD
+177 EVHVG

-197 VYWGPDSLKAKQKK
+197 VYWGPDSLKTKQRK
-211 ENANLFSRNG
+211 ENANFFSRDG
-221 MNLNLGLS
+221 LNLYLGLNGLS
-229 GLSGEVPQVNATIYP
+229 GQVPSITTMIYP
-244 MYYLQ
+244 PNYLQ
-249 TDTELRP
+249 TDTELKP

-271 LVKGKKSAFKLGL
+271 LVEGKKSAFRLGL

-309 FQPVFDAQG
+309 FQPMFDAQG
-318 KDITFSKNKLTV
+318 KEIAFSKNKLTV

-342 FNKNSG
+342 FSKNSG
-348 VQMMGLG
+348 VQMIGLG

-399 KLPDLFFNYDLSPL
+399 KLPNLFFNYDLSPL
-413 FEKNSSPNLTGFSF
+413 FEKNSSPNLAGFSF
-427 GINVLSLN
+427 GIRLL

>member
-1 MYKLKKT
+1 
-8 LSKKF
+8 
-13 NFNSI
+13 
-18 MKAIIL
+18 MKAIVL
-24 IACIWMGFAAQAA
+24 FTCMCLVFSARAA
-37 HLGQDSILL
+37 HTGQDSILL

-86 QQIRKVIRTDSEGD
+86 QNIRKTIQSNTDLD
-100 SSLSVQIGN
+100 SSVNVRIGN
-109 SRVKIGVIKSLEHY
+109 SQVKIAIIRSDRDLLGQQSIAARNKPMDRIIEIGTNKKEVI
-123 EAPQKTFDKAYRND
+123 D
-137 DEKKFNIKK
+137 
-146 DSLGKAIV
+146 
-154 FHSDGKEEVRIGLN
+154 IGLN

-211 ENANLFSRNG
+211 ENANFFSRDG
-221 MNLNLGLS
+221 MNLYLGLN
-229 GLSGEVPQVNATIYP
+229 GLSGEVPQINATIYP

-271 LVKGKKSAFKLGL
+271 LIKGKKSAFKLGL

-309 FQPVFDAQG
+309 FQPKFDAQG
-318 KDITFSKNKLTV
+318 NEIAFSKNKLTV

-342 FNKNSG
+342 FSKNSG
-348 VQMMGLG
+348 VQMVGIG

-374 NLSRVSSNFNLNQFR
+374 NLNRVSSNFNLNQFR

-399 KLPDLFFNYDLSPL
+399 KLPNLFFNYDLSPL
-413 FEKNSSPNLTGFSF
+413 FEKNSSPNLAGFSF
-427 GINVLSLN
+427 GIRLL

>member
-1 MYKLKKT
+1 
-8 LSKKF
+8 
-13 NFNSI
+13 
-18 MKAIIL
+18 MKAIVL
-24 IACIWMGFAAQAA
+24 FTCMCLVFSARAA
-37 HLGQDSILL
+37 HTGQDSILL

-53 TLLGTK
+53 TLMGTK
-59 GDKTKTLKEELTQV
+59 SDKAKTLKEELTQV
-73 FEKKGLVLSDSLW
+73 FEKKGLVLTDSLW
-86 QQIRKVIRTDSEGD
+86 QQIRSVIRTDSEGD

-109 SRVKIGVIKSLEHY
+109 SRVKIGVIRSDREWLGQQSS
-123 EAPQKTFDKAYRND
+123 AARNKPLD
-137 DEKKFNIKK
+137 RIVEIGTNKK
-146 DSLGKAIV
+146 
-154 FHSDGKEEVRIGLN
+154 EVIDIGLK
-168 GIHVKDGKE
+168 GIHIKDGKE

-211 ENANLFSRNG
+211 ENANLFSRDG
-221 MNLNLGLS
+221 MNLYLGLN
-229 GLSGEVPQVNATIYP
+229 GLSGEVPQINATIYP
-244 MYYLQ
+244 MNYLQ
-249 TDTELRP
+249 SDTELKP

-271 LVKGKKSAFKLGL
+271 LVKGKKRAFRLGL

-309 FQPVFDAQG
+309 FQPKFDAQRNE
-318 KDITFSKNKLTV
+318 IALSKNKLTV

-342 FNKNSG
+342 FTKNSG
-348 VQMMGLG
+348 VQMIGLG

-374 NLSRVSSNFNLNQFR
+374 NLHRVSSNFNLNQFR

-399 KLPDLFFNYDLSPL
+399 KIPSLFFNYDLSPL
-413 FEKNSSPNLTGFSF
+413 FEKNSSPNLAGFSF
-427 GINVLSLN
+427 GIILL

>member
-1 MYKLKKT
+1 
-8 LSKKF
+8 
-13 NFNSI
+13 
-18 MKAIIL
+18 MKAIVL
-24 IACIWMGFAAQAA
+24 FTCMCLVFSVRAENT
-37 HLGQDSILL
+37 GQDSILL

-53 TLLGTK
+53 TLMGTK
-59 GDKTKTLKEELTQV
+59 SDKSKTLKEELTQV
-73 FEKKGLVLSDSLW
+73 FEKKGLVLTDSLW
-86 QQIRKVIRTDSEGD
+86 QQIRSVIRTDSEGD
-100 SSLSVQIGN
+100 SSLSVQVGN
-109 SRVKIGVIKSLEHY
+109 SRVKIGVIRSDRERLGQQSS
-123 EAPQKTFDKAYRND
+123 AARNKPLD
-137 DEKKFNIKK
+137 RIVEIGTNKK
-146 DSLGKAIV
+146 
-154 FHSDGKEEVRIGLN
+154 EVIDIGLK
-168 GIHVKDGKE
+168 GIHIKDGKE

-211 ENANLFSRNG
+211 ENANLFSRDG
-221 MNLNLGLS
+221 MNLYLGLN
-229 GLSGEVPQVNATIYP
+229 GLSGEVPQINTTIYP

-249 TDTELRP
+249 SDTELKP

-271 LVKGKKSAFKLGL
+271 LVKGKKRAFRLGL

-309 FQPVFDAQG
+309 FQPKFDAQG
-318 KDITFSKNKLTV
+318 KDIAFSKNKLTV

-342 FNKNSG
+342 FTKNSG
-348 VQMMGLG
+348 VQMIGLG

-374 NLSRVSSNFNLNQFR
+374 NLHRVSSNFNLNQFR

-399 KLPDLFFNYDLSPL
+399 KIPSLFFNYDLSPL
-413 FEKNSSPNLTGFSF
+413 FEKNSNPNLAGFSF
-427 GINVLSLN
+427 GIRLL

>member
-1 MYKLKKT
+1 
-8 LSKKF
+8 
-13 NFNSI
+13 
-18 MKAIIL
+18 MKAIVL
-24 IACIWMGFAAQAA
+24 FTCMCLVFSARAA
-37 HLGQDSILL
+37 HTGQDSILL

-53 TLLGTK
+53 TLMGTK
-59 GDKTKTLKEELTQV
+59 SDKVKTLKEELTQV
-73 FEKKGLVLSDSLW
+73 FEKKGLVLTDSLW
-86 QQIRKVIRTDSEGD
+86 QQIRSVIRTDSEGD
-100 SSLSVQIGN
+100 SSLSVLVGN
-109 SRVKIGVIKSLEHY
+109 SRVKIGVIRSDREWLGQQSS
-123 EAPQKTFDKAYRND
+123 AARNKPLD
-137 DEKKFNIKK
+137 RIVEIGTNKK
-146 DSLGKAIV
+146 
-154 FHSDGKEEVRIGLN
+154 EVIDIGLK
-168 GIHVKDGKE
+168 GIHIKDGKE

-211 ENANLFSRNG
+211 ENANFFNRDG
-221 MNLNLGLS
+221 MNLYLGLN
-229 GLSGEVPQVNATIYP
+229 GLSGEVPQINLAIYP

-249 TDTELRP
+249 TDSELKP

-271 LVKGKKSAFKLGL
+271 LVKGKKSAFRLGL

-309 FQPVFDAQG
+309 FQPKFDAQRNE
-318 KDITFSKNKLTV
+318 IALSKNKLTI

-348 VQMMGLG
+348 VQMIGLG

-374 NLSRVSSNFNLNQFR
+374 NLHRVSSNFNLNQFR

-399 KLPDLFFNYDLSPL
+399 KMPSLFFNYDLSPL

-427 GINVLSLN
+427 GIRLL

>member
-1 MYKLKKT
+1 
-8 LSKKF
+8 
-13 NFNSI
+13 
-18 MKAIIL
+18 MKAIVL
-24 IACIWMGFAAQAA
+24 FTCMCLVFSARAA
-37 HLGQDSILL
+37 HTGQDSILL

-86 QQIRKVIRTDSEGD
+86 QNIRKTIQSNTDLD
-100 SSLSVQIGN
+100 SSVNVRIGN
-109 SRVKIGVIKSLEHY
+109 SQVKIAIIRSDRDLLGQQSIAARNKPMDRIIEIGTNKKEVI
-123 EAPQKTFDKAYRND
+123 D
-137 DEKKFNIKK
+137 
-146 DSLGKAIV
+146 
-154 FHSDGKEEVRIGLN
+154 IGLN

-211 ENANLFSRNG
+211 ENANFFSRDG
-221 MNLNLGLS
+221 MNLYLGLN
-229 GLSGEVPQVNATIYP
+229 GLSGEVPQINAMIYP
-244 MYYLQ
+244 MNYLQ
-249 TDTELRP
+249 TDTELKP

-309 FQPVFDAQG
+309 FQPKFDAQG
-318 KDITFSKNKLTV
+318 NEIALSKNKLTI

-342 FNKNSG
+342 FSKNSG
-348 VQMMGLG
+348 VQMVGIG

-374 NLSRVSSNFNLNQFR
+374 NLNRVSSNFNLNQFR

-399 KLPDLFFNYDLSPL
+399 KLPNLFFNYDLSPL
-413 FEKNSSPNLTGFSF
+413 FEKNSSPNLAGFSF
-427 GINVLSLN
+427 GIRLL

>member
-1 MYKLKKT
+1 
-8 LSKKF
+8 
-13 NFNSI
+13 
-18 MKAIIL
+18 MKAIVL
-24 IACIWMGFAAQAA
+24 FTCMCLVFSARAA
-37 HLGQDSILL
+37 HTGQDSILL

-86 QQIRKVIRTDSEGD
+86 QNIRKTIQSNTDLD
-100 SSLSVQIGN
+100 SSVNVRIGN
-109 SRVKIGVIKSLEHY
+109 SQVKIAIIRSDRDLLGQQSIAARNKPMDRIIEIGTNKKEVI
-123 EAPQKTFDKAYRND
+123 D
-137 DEKKFNIKK
+137 
-146 DSLGKAIV
+146 
-154 FHSDGKEEVRIGLN
+154 IGLN

-211 ENANLFSRNG
+211 ENANFFSRDG
-221 MNLNLGLS
+221 MNLYLGLN
-229 GLSGEVPQVNATIYP
+229 GLSGEVPQINTMIYP
-244 MYYLQ
+244 MNYLQ
-249 TDTELRP
+249 TDTELKP

-309 FQPVFDAQG
+309 FQPKFDAQG
-318 KDITFSKNKLTV
+318 KDIAFSKNKLTV

-342 FNKNSG
+342 FSKNSG
-348 VQMMGLG
+348 VQMVGIG

-374 NLSRVSSNFNLNQFR
+374 NLNRVSSNFNLNQFR

-399 KLPDLFFNYDLSPL
+399 KLPNLFFNYDLSPL
-413 FEKNSSPNLTGFSF
+413 FEKNSNPNLAGFSF
-427 GINVLSLN
+427 GIRLL

>member
-1 MYKLKKT
+1 MW
-8 LSKKF
+8 LSF
-13 NFNSI
+13 S
-18 MKAIIL
+18 
-24 IACIWMGFAAQAA
+24 AQAA
-37 HLGQDSILL
+37 HPGQDSILL

-86 QQIRKVIRTDSEGD
+86 QNIRKTIQSNTDLD
-100 SSLSVQIGN
+100 SSVNVRIGN
-109 SRVKIGVIKSLEHY
+109 SQVKIAIIRSDRDLLGQQSIAARNKPMDRIIEIGTNKKEVI
-123 EAPQKTFDKAYRND
+123 D
-137 DEKKFNIKK
+137 
-146 DSLGKAIV
+146 
-154 FHSDGKEEVRIGLN
+154 IGLN

-211 ENANLFSRNG
+211 ENANFFSRDG
-221 MNLNLGLS
+221 MNLYLGLN
-229 GLSGEVPQVNATIYP
+229 GLSGEVPQINATIYP

-309 FQPVFDAQG
+309 FQPKFDAQG
-318 KDITFSKNKLTV
+318 NEIAFSKNKLTV

-342 FNKNSG
+342 FSKNSG
-348 VQMMGLG
+348 VQMVGIG

-374 NLSRVSSNFNLNQFR
+374 NLNRVSSNFNLNQFR

-399 KLPDLFFNYDLSPL
+399 KLPNLFFNYDLSPL
-413 FEKNSSPNLTGFSF
+413 FEKNSSPNLAGFSF
-427 GINVLSLN
+427 GIRLL